1 MPLGRHFDPKA
12 VHDCDG
18 HLGTGLFAFESSVES
33 MVEKPKAKEISDPRE
48 LLLQGWYCLRFPWV
62 ASLNFI
68 FYEYVS
74 YDCGNWSQECHP
86 SHSIVNKMGTIN

>member
-48 LLLQGWYCLRFPWV
+48 LLL
-62 ASLNFI
+62 
-68 FYEYVS
+68 
-74 YDCGNWSQECHP
+74 
-86 SHSIVNKMGTIN
+86 